1 MKKVSPWWCVGYNH
15 IMPWCIIQ
23 ISYLKYDAAQLWPS
37 DWLQQLFPGQ
47 LIYTWSVS
55 WFARDLS
62 NNLHVTCQL
71 ICTWTASWFA
81 RDMTADLHVICQL
94 ICRWP
99 VSWFARDL
107 SANLHETFPMIC
119 TWPVSWF
126 ARDLS
131 SDLHVICHLICT
143 WPVIWFARDLSA
155 DLHVTTCCC
164 LNQLLL
170 EKEFLMRDTWLKV
183 SL

>member
-1 MKKVSPWWCVGYNH
+1 MLGGNIFMTALKKDDKWWCGLKRGWLMKKVSPWWCVGYNH

-47 LIYTWSVS
+47 LIYTWFVCRV
-55 WFARDLS
+55 ARDLS
-62 NNLHVTCQL
+62 
-71 ICTWTASWFA
+71 
-81 RDMTADLHVICQL
+81 ADLHVICHL
-94 ICRWP
+94 
-99 VSWFARDL
+99 
-107 SANLHETFPMIC
+107 IC

-164 LNQLLL
+164 FNQLLL